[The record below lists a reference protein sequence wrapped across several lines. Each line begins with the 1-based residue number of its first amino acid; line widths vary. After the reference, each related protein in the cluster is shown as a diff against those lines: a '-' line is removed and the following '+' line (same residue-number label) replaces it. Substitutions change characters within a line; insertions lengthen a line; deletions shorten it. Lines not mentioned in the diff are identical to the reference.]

1 MSKSP
6 HLSPPPVGASSA
18 GAPPALRAVAS
29 RGDTPRGG
37 ARITAQGRLNA
48 WRDAVAMRWIAAQQ
62 YESKNEIA
70 ESRDA
75 LETREAELVVAIFR
89 TLVLVAVLIGPHVL
103 GLPVSYERGEIWLAA
118 IAGIYNIV
126 TALGCLL
133 PSRYGLRRPFITA
146 MDLLL
151 VTLWIQLSGQWE
163 LRTFYYVIVVVAAMW
178 FRVLGGIV
186 TATFCNF
193 FFLYLWFRMAGD
205 PQIANPPTFNTPL
218 ILNTA
223 MLFLVGALV
232 GYIAEAQ
239 ERERERRLED
249 QLLIANYQREI
260 DLSSQLQPSLVAPQL
275 LNQNELGTSEND
287 AYLDIGAAMQS
298 ARTLGGGDFCDV
310 IPLGN
315 GLTGICIADVS
326 GKSVRAQARLP
337 LLKYSL
343 RALAPLYSQP
353 EKLVARLNQTLAP
366 DLQPELYIAFCYIV
380 LDPKKRT
387 LSWCNAGHI
396 APLLLSARDENKTTL
411 LKTHGPA
418 LGMFGEAEYAH
429 GTHEWQPTDCLLL
442 YTDGLTDAFSYRGS
456 EDGEAQLKKLARAIV
471 QSGQCAHQDAG
482 NLLALATAIL
492 DDNGPLERAHSVL
505 NRTGFKYDES
515 EESKIHRDDITVVV
529 ARCMGAS

>member
-1 MSKSP
+1 MNKSP
-6 HLSPPPVGASSA
+6 RLSSPSA
-18 GAPPALRAVAS
+18 TPSTPALRPVAPSPNGVRAGVQKRLDLWRAAVLANWA
-29 RGDTPRGG
+29 T
-37 ARITAQGRLNA
+37 ARENEALE
-48 WRDAVAMRWIAAQQ
+48 MREAT
-62 YESKNEIA
+62 
-70 ESRDA
+70 
-75 LETREAELVVAIFR
+75 ETREAELIVAVFR
-89 TLVLVAVLIGPHVL
+89 TLVLIAVLVGPRVL
-103 GLPVSYERGEIWLAA
+103 GLPTSYERGEIWLAA
-118 IAGIYNIV
+118 VAGIYNII

-133 PSRYGLRRPFITA
+133 PSRYGLRRPFISA

-178 FRVLGGIV
+178 YRVLGGIIA
-186 TATFCNF
+186 ATFCNF

-205 PQIANPPTFNTPL
+205 PQIFEPPRFDTTL

-232 GYIAEAQ
+232 GYIAESQ

-275 LNQNELGTSEND
+275 LGGAETGTLSND
-287 AYLDIGAAMQS
+287 AQLDVGAAMQS

-380 LDPKKRT
+380 LDPKKHT

-396 APLLLSARDENKTTL
+396 APLLLAKDQAKATL

-418 LGMFGEAEYAH
+418 LGMFGEAEYA
-429 GTHEWQPTDCLLL
+429 GSTQSWQADDCLFL
-442 YTDGLTDAFSYRGS
+442 YTDGLTDALSFRGS
-456 EDGEAQLKKLARAIV
+456 EDGEAQLKKLALRLAN
-471 QSGQCAHQDAG
+471 SGQNAHQCAEE
-482 NLLALATAIL
+482 LLALATAIL
-492 DDNGPLERAHSVL
+492 DDNSALERAHSAL
-505 NRTGFKYDES
+505 NRGGFKYEDDEQ
-515 EESKIHRDDITVVV
+515 KRHRDDITVAV
-529 ARCMGAS
+529 ARCLGA